1 MHWLELIFTDFV
13 TGVMNIEFL
22 GTTFGSFC
30 SMSLAEGFTYLCEN
44 MTIGTLLV
52 LFIAFCV
59 TRRFSRGLSNV
70 LRPLA
75 ARLMAIGNSLQRD
88 LFSQVNSPKTIFNP
102 GTLGMKNETSTTS
115 STIETATELHANT
128 SLAKFPPLV

>member
-1 MHWLELIFTDFV
+1 MNWLVMVFTDFV
-13 TGVMNIEFL
+13 TGVMNIECL
-22 GTTFGSFC
+22 GTTLGSFC

-52 LFIAFCV
+52 LLIIFCV

-75 ARLMAIGNSLQRD
+75 ARLMAIGNSLQRE

-102 GTLGMKNETSTTS
+102 GTLGVEKITSNAS
-115 STIETATELHANT
+115 STIETATELHSKT
-128 SLAKFPPLV
+128 SLTKFPPLV